1 MNTETSQL
9 LIRLRIDEA
18 LRQAEAERLA
28 RAAKAASPS
37 PSRRHGF
44 HRLGP
49 ILVRLPWR
57 TGHA

>member
-9 LIRLRIDEA
+9 LIRLRIEEH

-28 RAAKAASPS
+28 RSAKASAP
-37 PSRRHGF
+37 RRRRGLPH
-44 HRLGP
+44 LGP

-57 TGHA
+57 TDHA